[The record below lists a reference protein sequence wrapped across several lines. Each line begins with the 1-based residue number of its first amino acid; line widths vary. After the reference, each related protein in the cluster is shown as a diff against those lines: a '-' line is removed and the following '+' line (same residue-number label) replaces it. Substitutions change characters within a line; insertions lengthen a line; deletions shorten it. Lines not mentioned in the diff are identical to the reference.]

1 MRRLH
6 EGSRNNDMEK
16 EQNKTTKS
24 CNMDKHKTTKSCNTD
39 KHCHFIAVFVLFGE
53 HAE

>member
-24 CNMDKHKTTKSCNTD
+24 CNTD
-39 KHCHFIAVFVLFGE
+39 KHIVILLLFLSYLE
-53 HAE
+53 NMLSKTEPKYY